1 MVTGRTIV
9 IYQESTQIAA
19 IRSNSIGNECDM
31 LEKASP
37 SSGTWREYEPGRQGW
52 TIQIG
57 TLMPLV
63 SNIKDVLKVRQSYTI
78 AVKTQ
83 DGTSLLT
90 GTAICK
96 SARIDSNIENLCTGS
111 FVFQGSGPLT
121 DPSVT

>member
-1 MVTGRTIV
+1 MITGRTIV

-19 IRSNSIGNECDM
+19 IRSNSIGNECDLM
-31 LEKASP
+31 EKASP
-37 SSGTWREYEPGRQGW
+37 SSGRWREFEAGRVGW
-52 TIQIG
+52 SVQVG
-57 TLMPLV
+57 RLLALA
-63 SNIKDVLKVRQSYTI
+63 SDIKNVLQVGQSYTI

-111 FVFQGSGPLT
+111 FVFQGTGPLT